1 LQKNEKHM
9 SNIVDFKIES
19 DEISFVSK
27 ENLTFAVNDS
37 DKHPHGY
44 AH

>member
-1 LQKNEKHM
+1 M

-19 DEISFVSK
+19 DEISFISK
-27 ENLTFAVNDS
+27 ENLTFVVNVS
-37 DKHPHGY
+37 DKHPHRY